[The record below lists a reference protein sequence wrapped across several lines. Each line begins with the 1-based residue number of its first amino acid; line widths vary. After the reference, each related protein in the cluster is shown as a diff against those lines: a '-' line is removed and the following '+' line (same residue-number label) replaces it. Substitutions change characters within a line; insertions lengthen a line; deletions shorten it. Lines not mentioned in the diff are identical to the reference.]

1 MKLRTTMKLLKPAL
15 ILLFLGSL
23 NIYSQVQKNQLEHK
37 VDKRSQEEKE
47 HKNTDLDGI
56 SLADLVEVLKSQHI
70 EINKFKIGEFDKKY
84 KMQLIADEYLNGKM
98 ISSKVIANMDNSY
111 THFESDK
118 PYFDYIDQL
127 TIITND
133 NPREKKTELTIKT
146 YAFQMN
152 SFLEMKNIEKENFL
166 HWRKYT
172 DTKWELNKKVP
183 LLICASSWLDPKIN
197 YRRFCGVK
205 TLKVNDKGTN
215 ELLNSSPNYV
225 IYSLL
230 VSE

>member
-1 MKLRTTMKLLKPAL
+1 MKLLKPAL
-15 ILLFLGSL
+15 ILLFLSFL
-23 NIYSQVQKNQLEHK
+23 NIYSQVQKKVLSNQLEYK
-37 VDKRSQEEKE
+37 IDKHSQEEKE
-47 HKNTDLDGI
+47 HKNTDLNEI

-70 EINKFKIGEFDKKY
+70 EINKFKIGKFDKRY
-84 KMQLIADEYLNGKM
+84 KLQLIADEYLNGKM
-98 ISSKVIANMDNSY
+98 ISSNVIANMDNTY
-111 THFESDK
+111 THLESDK

-127 TIITND
+127 TIITNT
-133 NPREKKTELTIKT
+133 NPKEKKAELTIKT

-152 SFLEMKNIEKENFL
+152 SFLEMKNTEKENNV

-183 LLICASSWLDPKIN
+183 LIICASSWLDPKIN

-205 TLKVNDKGTN
+205 TLKLNEAGTN

-225 IYSLL
+225 MYSLL
-230 VSE
+230 VSQ